1 MLFISDKLDAINIL
15 LAAVGESP
23 VNTLNNTQSVDVDNA
38 IRMLDGVSRTIQSK
52 GWTFNTSSEQT
63 IIPDSTN
70 HKIRYNPTWISY
82 LSTDGNTYV
91 KRGDYLYNL
100 TGNTFNF
107 EKNITLT
114 IIEAVD
120 FDDLPDV
127 FKTYITA
134 NAASKFQAKY
144 FGDDNVENELLSEA
158 AEAYAEIVQY
168 SIDTSSNMYQIT
180 GMAGLLERS

>member
-1 MLFISDKLDAINIL
+1 MLFISDEIDAINII

-38 IRMLDGVSRTIQSK
+38 IRMLDGVSRTIQGK
-52 GWTFNTSSEQT
+52 GWDFNTSSEQT
-63 IIPDSTN
+63 VIPDSTN
-70 HKIRYNPTWISY
+70 NKIRYNPTWINIT
-82 LSTDGNTYV
+82 STDGNTYV

-100 TGNTFNF
+100 TSNTYKF

-120 FDDLPDV
+120 FEDLPDV

-134 NAASKFQAKY
+134 KAASKFQAKY
-144 FGDDNVENELLSEA
+144 FGDDNVENELLSEVA
-158 AEAYAEIVQY
+158 DAYAEIVQY
-168 SIDTSSNMYQIT
+168 SIDTGKNMYQIT